1 MQIVRPTRWDS
12 VLSQRKRYT
21 VEGMK
26 YMYELFEALPRC
38 GPGDNEST
46 RRAFNT
52 IPKLPMQPFILDI
65 GCGPGV
71 QTIEL
76 AKLSNSK
83 IIALDNHQAFLDKL
97 MKRARD
103 EGLADNIIPNNIS
116 MLKMD
121 FDENTFDIIWSEGA
135 LYFMGFQNGLRQC
148 HQLLKNNGYLAVTEI
163 VYLVPKP
170 PAPVIQYFEKKY
182 PDIKVVKDNIE
193 LIQNE
198 GFHLISNF
206 TLPESSW
213 FDSYYL
219 PMEEEL
225 SRLNKKYQ
233 GNEIALGIFEEMKIE
248 INLFKEFS
256 NFYGYEFFIMQR
268 VN

>member
-1 MQIVRPTRWDS
+1 M
-12 VLSQRKRYT
+12 
-21 VEGMK
+21 EGIE
-26 YMYELFEALPRC
+26 YMYELFETLPRC

-52 IPKLPMQPFILDI
+52 IPKMPKQPFILDI

-76 AKLSNSK
+76 AKMSHGK
-83 IIALDNHQAFLDKL
+83 IVALDNHQAFLDKL
-97 MKRARD
+97 MKTARD
-103 EGLADNIIPNNIS
+103 EGLVENIIPKNIS
-116 MLKMD
+116 MLDMD

-135 LYFMGFQNGLRQC
+135 LYFMGFQNGLRRC
-148 HQLLKNNGYLAVTEI
+148 HQLLKSFGYLAVTEI
-163 VYLVPKP
+163 VYLVPNP
-170 PAPVIQYFEKKY
+170 PNPVIQYFEKEY
-182 PDIKVVKDNIE
+182 PDIKVVEDKIG

-213 FDSYYL
+213 LDSYYL

-233 GNEIALGIFEEMKIE
+233 GNEIALGIFDEMKNE
-248 INLFKEFS
+248 IDLYKKFS
-256 NFYGYEFFIMQR
+256 DFYGYQFFILQR
-268 VN
+268 MN